1 MPTQGAQRGPEGEV
15 LGSRWRSR
23 AAGLGHRPGREGC
36 VPWALARG
44 QTLPGLPTPRDGLCQ
59 PSRGEGARV
68 RRSPAGGETP
78 RAGVC
83 PQRAARD
90 PRSVAPGCG
99 PARFGSGRLPR
110 SRAPRLPPRADARR
124 ELGLRAGGRRCGSPG
139 GRAAEFGEVRR
150 RQAGRTCGRPARSG
164 LRQRR
169 PQRQEVLRRPRAPL
183 TWTFS
188 GLAQHRPH
196 RGAGRGGGAAGRLK
210 GQRAGRARARRQVGA
225 REGRPAAVGLRAG
238 DGGRCARGVPEA
250 GAPGRV
256 SGGRSPPPL
265 RAAFSSSRRPTL
277 RGAPGR
283 ADAHRG
289 ADPRLPRPSGP
300 RTAPHGPAQ
309 PRAPPPP
316 RPPALA
322 LGRPS
327 PRRPRAHRAASGTR
341 RRVGL
346 PAAEGARPWP
356 AACGSVLGRTA
367 GRRRLLRGARNH
379 EMRPGGCFRPGV
391 IRAPWLRS
399 RSHCPPVDRGSFKT
413 RTLKLNRPRT
423 RRGP

>member
-78 RAGVC
+78 RSGVC

-225 REGRPAAVGLRAG
+225 REGGPAAVGLRAG
-238 DGGRCARGVPEA
+238 DSGRCARGVPEA

-289 ADPRLPRPSGP
+289 ADPRPPRPSGP
-300 RTAPHGPAQ
+300 RTAPHSPERP
-309 PRAPPPP
+309 PRHARPLWPWGAPPRGGRVRTERPQGRGAEWGCPP
-316 RPPALA
+316 QGVRGLGQRRAGASSGEPRGAGASCGGPGTTRCGRGLLQARCDPGALA
-322 LGRPS
+322 PESL
-327 PRRPRAHRAASGTR
+327 T
-341 RRVGL
+341 L
-346 PAAEGARPWP
+346 PA
-356 AACGSVLGRTA
+356 CGQR
-367 GRRRLLRGARNH
+367 
-379 EMRPGGCFRPGV
+379 EF
-391 IRAPWLRS
+391 
-399 RSHCPPVDRGSFKT
+399 
-413 RTLKLNRPRT
+413 
-423 RRGP
+423 